1 MTKKTK
7 SSFLFLLGAVLGFT
21 AAWVGL
27 VQLNRWH
34 SARNGWEI
42 RLKEDPRRS
51 ELLRLRQKR
60 IQYIEDARRRM
71 VELPPEYRESGDIAE

>member
-7 SSFLFLLGAVLGFT
+7 SRLLFLLSAILGFT
-21 AAWVGL
+21 AAWEGL
-27 VQLNRWH
+27 AQLNRWH

-51 ELLRLRQKR
+51 EIQWLRQER
-60 IQYIEDARRRM
+60 IKYIEDARRRM
-71 VELPPEYRESGDIAE
+71 VELPPEYRESGNIKE